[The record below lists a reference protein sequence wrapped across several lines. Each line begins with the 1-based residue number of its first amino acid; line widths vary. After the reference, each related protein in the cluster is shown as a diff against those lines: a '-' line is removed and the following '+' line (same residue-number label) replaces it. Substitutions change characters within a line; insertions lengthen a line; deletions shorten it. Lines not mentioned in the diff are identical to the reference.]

1 MVNVG
6 PPGLDEAA
14 ALELKRPDCFQLSF
28 LGADACLESGWCR
41 HVDLYDL
48 PASQLGILAPN
59 CSFGLR
65 GLCVD
70 SFDGSLFE
78 SSWANASLSPI
89 LFVTIAIVC
98 IHVLSNVVA
107 PCAADWIVRTYC
119 RPKSDGSGAQDSRN
133 LLVSQLERYVL
144 EALVTS
150 ALFTAFARN
159 IGFSIFF
166 TEGLLDAGHT
176 NALSVSD
183 VRHILSTYTW
193 INVFLCVSYAHQL
206 WKWGSE
212 RGKMRSSLIFHHCVS
227 IVSGGLIVFFD
238 LYKDEY
244 IAKIALVFPLFA
256 ILEPNVFVQ
265 LMLYRVLCNCSSA
278 IRHQVK

>member
-107 PCAADWIVRTYC
+107 PCAADWIVR
-119 RPKSDGSGAQDSRN
+119 Q
-133 LLVSQLERYVL
+133 
-144 EALVTS
+144 
-150 ALFTAFARN
+150 
-159 IGFSIFF
+159 
-166 TEGLLDAGHT
+166 
-176 NALSVSD
+176 
-183 VRHILSTYTW
+183 
-193 INVFLCVSYAHQL
+193 
-206 WKWGSE
+206 
-212 RGKMRSSLIFHHCVS
+212 
-227 IVSGGLIVFFD
+227 
-238 LYKDEY
+238 
-244 IAKIALVFPLFA
+244 
-256 ILEPNVFVQ
+256 
-265 LMLYRVLCNCSSA
+265 
-278 IRHQVK
+278 